1 MMLFRFPAFWISV
14 SSATIQNFQNTVKM
28 ICTINAELLEWF
40 MHNDKKAQHF
50 VIFMW
55 ICQMFWMFENFDS
68 YLNSSAIRV
77 WGSSYDIMPNISLR
91 GRAHWEIETYIPAIA
106 LMFFLGCWSS
116 QPLKWFLI
124 LFDFLNSKIIAHG
137 DNKYSTHHIMK
148 SSQHTCKSERKYK
161 CFFTMGR
168 KF

>member
-77 WGSSYDIMPNISLR
+77 WGSSYDIMPNLLGGEPIERLKHISLQLHSCFSSDV
-91 GRAHWEIETYIPAIA
+91 GQANHWNGFLYYLIFEFKDNR
-106 LMFFLGCWSS
+106 LMVTT
-116 QPLKWFLI
+116 
-124 LFDFLNSKIIAHG
+124 
-137 DNKYSTHHIMK
+137 KYSNHHIMK
-148 SSQHTCKSERKYK
+148 TSQHTRKSEWKYK
-161 CFFTMGR
+161 WWFS
-168 KF
+168 